1 MLTFLTL
8 IIFFAVFG
16 RLLVFGL
23 KLGWG
28 IIKMVGF
35 VVFLP
40 VIILGMI
47 VGGFAFIALPVL
59 VIIGLVS
66 LAVKL
71 C

>member
-23 KLGWG
+23 RLGWG
-28 IIKMVGF
+28 IMKLVGF

-47 VGGFAFIALPVL
+47 VGGLAFVALPIL
-59 VIIGLVS
+59 VIIGIVS
-66 LAVKL
+66 LAVKA

>member
-8 IIFFAVFG
+8 VIFFAVFG
-16 RLLVFGL
+16 RLLIFGL

-28 IIKMVGF
+28 IMKLVGF

-47 VGGFAFIALPVL
+47 VGGLAFVALPVL
-59 VIIGLVS
+59 VIIGIVS
-66 LAVKL
+66 LAVKA
-71 C
+71 

>member
-8 IIFFAVFG
+8 IIFFAVFA
-16 RLLVFGL
+16 RLLIFGL

-28 IIKMVGF
+28 IMKLVGF

-40 VIILGMI
+40 VIILAMI
-47 VGGFAFIALPVL
+47 IGGLAFVALPVL
-59 VIIGLVS
+59 VIIGIVS
-66 LAVKL
+66 LAVKA